1 MRRLVL
7 LTTAMTAAM
16 ALLAGGALAHHS
28 GAMFDRLKTVELK
41 GVVKEYQYISP
52 HAWIRLMVQDGR
64 KPPVEWGIEGGGA
77 GLMRNWGIIPQRL
90 KAGDRI
96 SLRMHPLK
104 DGRTGGALVDITLAD
119 GTLVRTFTSHQQV
132 GKPRF

>member
-1 MRRLVL
+1 MRRLVIL
-7 LTTAMTAAM
+7 TAAM
-16 ALLAGGALAHHS
+16 TLLGGGAQAHHS

-52 HAWIRLMVQDGR
+52 HTWIRLMVQDGR
-64 KPPVEWGIEGGGA
+64 KPPVEWGIEGGGT
-77 GLMRNWGIIPQRL
+77 GLMHSWGLTPQRL
-90 KAGDRI
+90 KTGDRV

-119 GTLVRTFTSHQQV
+119 GTLVRTFTYRPQV